1 MQGKKSAKIEN
12 ILSFDFTAPA
22 NFDKMLKVCNGHTK
36 ITANP
41 LGQAPY
47 D

>member
-1 MQGKKSAKIEN
+1 MLGKKSEKIE
-12 ILSFDFTAPA
+12 IIASFGFTAPA
-22 NFDKMLKVCNGHTK
+22 IFAKILRVCNGHTK